1 MSQLIQL
8 LIGREL
14 ARSKGIE
21 DPADQLRIGAIAMIA
36 PSPALGI
43 VLANTIATRE
53 APVERAD
60 GGHTLPP
67 KRSPPPVAQRPAG
80 SRTKPSEVRRN
91 PVRSSR
97 TARGRAPARPPYPHG
112 VPRWIRPCTN

>member
-21 DPADQLRIGAIAMIA
+21 DPAAQMRIGAIAMVA
-36 PSPALGI
+36 PSPMLGI

-53 APVERAD
+53 APVPVDTRV
-60 GGHTLPP
+60 PP
-67 KRSPPPVAQRPAG
+67 KPGPNGEIPAPG
-80 SRTKPSEVRRN
+80 TP
-91 PVRSSR
+91 
-97 TARGRAPARPPYPHG
+97 G
-112 VPRWIRPCTN
+112 VPATGITGTVDATAGTGATPVKPPK